1 VARRK
6 VCPFCVNK
14 VKTIDYK
21 DVPLLRRFISDRG
34 RMEPRRKTGVC
45 AKHQRVLSVALKR
58 ARYIALLPYTA
69 EHVRESGI
77 LPPREQFVRDG
88 PPRRF
93 APREPFGAGP
103 RPQEATSAK
112 PAAEEVSP
120 EGAVAETTA
129 PEAVAEEASAEEAVA
144 EETAPEAVAEETSTE
159 EAVAEVTEPEAVA
172 EETSTE
178 EAVAEATAP
187 EAVAEETSTEE
198 AVAEATSETAVDD
211 SSQEEAS
218 SDESLPDEKAE

>member
-93 APREPFGAGP
+93 APREPFGA
-103 RPQEATSAK
+103 
-112 PAAEEVSP
+112 
-120 EGAVAETTA
+120 
-129 PEAVAEEASAEEAVA
+129 EEAVA
-144 EETAPEAVAEETSTE
+144 EATEPEAVAEETSTE
-159 EAVAEVTEPEAVA
+159 EAVAETTAPEAVAEEPTQEEAVAEETAPEAVA